1 MALHISFLRQMIG
14 VNFLVVY
21 AGQIMQ
27 PINASLAP
35 FTPIAINFIQL
46 LCGFAATLYITK
58 HFGRRTML
66 LFGAFTITIWNF
78 ALAATFYETVDIL
91 IIVFLMLTMISFGST
106 FSPVSWPYPTE
117 IITPDLVPYSTF
129 LNWLGC
135 MIITVFPP
143 IIIEKM
149 PGNNAYPIFLFFGS
163 YSFLSSI
170 YLYFGAKEIKG
181 LTYEQIIRIF

>member
-1 MALHISFLRQMIG
+1 ME
-14 VNFLVVY
+14 
-21 AGQIMQ
+21 
-27 PINASLAP
+27 PINATIAP
-35 FTPIAINFIQL
+35 FMPIIINFIQL

-66 LFGAFTITIWNF
+66 LFGESTLTISNF
-78 ALAATFYETVDIL
+78 ALAATFYKSLDIL
-91 IIVFLMLTMISFGST
+91 IIVFLILTMVSFGST

-129 LNWLGC
+129 TNWLGC
-135 MIITVFPP
+135 TIITVFPP

-149 PGNNAYPIFLFFGS
+149 PGNNAYPLFFFFGS

-170 YLYFGAKEIKG
+170 YIYFGAKEIKG